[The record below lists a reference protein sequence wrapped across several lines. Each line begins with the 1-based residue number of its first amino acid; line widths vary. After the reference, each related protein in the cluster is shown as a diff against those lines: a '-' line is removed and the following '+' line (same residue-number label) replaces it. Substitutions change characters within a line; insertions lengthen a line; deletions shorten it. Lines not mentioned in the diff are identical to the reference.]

1 MASTMK
7 KEAKAKAV
15 KKGTFYECHWCGKE
29 GTDARYN
36 SDVKMTVCG
45 RSVIN
50 RVDRFCSLN
59 CMKVDVVESNRRMV
73 LEQIESMNHITEGYR
88 KVVVESVED
97 GTKIDHAFTQIAKL
111 ANIYKKVLTLRVS
124 GDRLGALKL
133 YTDKKATITDCI
145 EDVLA
150 DKLYSKWYMDWVDR
164 FANVEGILDKQCSF

>member
-7 KEAKAKAV
+7 KATKAEAV

-29 GTDARYN
+29 GTDARYD
-36 SDVKMTVCG
+36 SVIKRTVCG
-45 RSVIN
+45 RAVID
-50 RVDRFCSLN
+50 RVERFCSLN

-73 LEQIESMNHITEGYR
+73 LEQIEAMNHITGVYR

-97 GTKIDHAFTQIAKL
+97 GTKIPHAFTQIAKL
-111 ANIYKKVLTLRVS
+111 ANIYKKVLTLRLS

-150 DKLYSKWYMDWVDR
+150 DKRFSKYYMEWVDR
-164 FANVEGILDKQCSF
+164 FANVEGILDKMCGF

>member
-15 KKGTFYECHWCGKE
+15 KKGTFYECGWCGKE
-29 GTDARYN
+29 GTDAPYD
-36 SDVKMTVCG
+36 SFVKRTVCG
-45 RSVIN
+45 RSVLDRIE
-50 RVDRFCSLN
+50 RFCSLN
-59 CMKVDVVESNRRMV
+59 CMKVDVVESNRRMA
-73 LEQIESMNHITEGYR
+73 LEQIEEMNRITESYR

-150 DKLYSKWYMDWVDR
+150 DKLYSFWYMDWVDR
-164 FANVEGILDKQCSF
+164 FSRVEGILDETCGF